1 MGKYVIALDQGTTS
15 SRCILFD
22 REGSTEGVYTDLP
35 TAGLGGAQPDGDL
48 VITAFRGTRG
58 DGKDW
63 CALQ

>member
-1 MGKYVIALDQGTTS
+1 MQ
-15 SRCILFD
+15 C
-22 REGSTEGVYTDLP
+22 STEGVYTDLP